1 MVDALAATD
10 VLPGGRR
17 IVVAG
22 EMLELGSTA
31 EELHRRCGRHMVEQ
45 GIDVILGVRG
55 LAKFIVEGVC
65 EAQTPFAAETE
76 YLDTPEMAGE
86 WLARM
91 TRPADLVL
99 LKGSR
104 GVRLERAL
112 ELWRERVKAAE
123 DLRIEN

>member
-1 MVDALAATD
+1 
-10 VLPGGRR
+10 
-17 IVVAG
+17 
-22 EMLELGSTA
+22 
-31 EELHRRCGRHMVEQ
+31 
-45 GIDVILGVRG
+45 
-55 LAKFIVEGVC
+55 
-65 EAQTPFAAETE
+65 
-76 YLDTPEMAGE
+76 MAGE